1 MNLFSEYL
9 NSLVRNHPNNISLIA
24 HNARLSRP
32 SLYDLINGKNLP
44 RNSTL
49 NNLCSALSLSE
60 SSAEKLR
67 NLNKSERLRTSR
79 KEQENY
85 LKQKKI
91 LISEVSTMLLGKGHE
106 ISRPKGVGEADL
118 VLRQNTH
125 RIPILICPTLLDH
138 PTILGNL
145 LISMFHF
152 SADKGYVCTNEIKS
166 LNRKTIQLFSSHRI
180 TILSVKGILREFKS
194 FI

>member
-9 NSLVRNHPNNISLIA
+9 NSLVRNHPDNISLIA

-60 SSAEKLR
+60 SSSGKLR

-106 ISRPKGVGEADL
+106 ISRPQGSWRSGSGFTPKYSSNSDFNLPDTFRSSYHTRQPVDL
-118 VLRQNTH
+118 DVSLLR
-125 RIPILICPTLLDH
+125 
-138 PTILGNL
+138 G
-145 LISMFHF
+145 
-152 SADKGYVCTNEIKS
+152 
-166 LNRKTIQLFSSHRI
+166 
-180 TILSVKGILREFKS
+180 
-194 FI
+194 

>member
-9 NSLVRNHPNNISLIA
+9 NSLVHNHPDNLSLIA
-24 HNARLSRP
+24 QNARLSRT

-44 RNSTL
+44 KNSTL
-49 NNLCSALSLSE
+49 HNLCYALSLSE
-60 SSAEKLR
+60 SSIRKLQ
-67 NLNKSERLRTSR
+67 NLNRSERLRTSR
-79 KEQENY
+79 KEQESY

-106 ISRPKGVGEADL
+106 ISRPNGVGEADL
-118 VLRQNTH
+118 VLRQNTN

-145 LISMFHF
+145 LTSMFHF

-166 LNRKTIQLFSSHRI
+166 LNRKTTQLFSFHRI
-180 TILSVKGILREFKS
+180 TILSVKGMLREFKS